1 MRVPSYI
8 GSLEQWLSEFQF
20 SVPVKVRFSETDAF
34 GHLNNTKAF
43 VFFEEARTEFFKHLG
58 LMNKWISREYETMVV
73 VADLHCDYIQQ
84 IKFAERL
91 SISVKVNQ
99 IGRSSVDLHYVA
111 HNEKKE
117 VCLIGR
123 GTIVQI
129 SKETG
134 QSVEW
139 DEDMRMEFEKHE

>member
-8 GSLEQWLSEFQF
+8 ESVEEWLAEFQF

-43 VFFEEARTEFFKHLG
+43 VYFEEARIEFFKHLG
-58 LMNKWISREYETMVV
+58 LMQKWTSREHETMVV
-73 VADLHCDYIQQ
+73 VADLHGDFIQQ
-84 IKFAERL
+84 IKFDERL
-91 SISVKVNQ
+91 TISVKVHQ
-99 IGRSSVDLHYVA
+99 IGRSSIDLHYVA
-111 HNEKKE
+111 HNEKSE
-117 VCLIGR
+117 VCLLGR

-134 QSVEW
+134 RSVEW
-139 DEDMRMEFEKHE
+139 DEDMRMGFEK